1 MSEATFVIK
10 MDDHNFQRMLQRRI
24 APIVAVLGVE
34 NETFDFHIENDLP
47 RLRLSSVMWQFIVR
61 KLVDSAAVIIVY
73 VERITPGIETEL
85 AMLRQA
91 ERQSNTIVATSADAH
106 VEGALSDF
114 PVVFEWGESREQ
126 QIVDLVERRRPFSNR
141 VPLELD
147 SQLLPRR
154 PILPFVR
161 SGADALVDM
170 ALTEAGR
177 AIQSR
182 GSAIVASDA
191 LVAAIAASLWSG
203 NVLARGVAY
212 KRLAMLQ
219 FEQHK
224 LDYAR
229 ANLLRFLDVV
239 EVGDQQK
246 GKSLLP
252 VLAGLGPL
260 IQVLRDHDQEDS
272 SVRRYETLLNAA
284 TE

>member
-1 MSEATFVIK
+1 MLEQTFIIN
-10 MDDHNFQRMLQRRI
+10 MDDNNFQRMLQRRI
-24 APIVAVLGVE
+24 APIVAVVGVE
-34 NETFDFHIENDLP
+34 NDTFDLHVENDLP
-47 RLRLSSVMWQFIVR
+47 RFRLSSVIWPYIVR
-61 KLVDSAAVIIVY
+61 KLIDSAALIIVY
-73 VERITPGIETEL
+73 VQRLTPGIEKEL
-85 AMLRQA
+85 SMLRQA
-91 ERQSNTIVATSADAH
+91 GRQADTIVATSHDAH
-106 VEGALSDF
+106 VDGALSDF
-114 PVVFEWGESREQ
+114 PVVFEWDESREQ

-141 VPLELD
+141 MPLDLD

-177 AIQSR
+177 EIQSR
-182 GSAIVASDA
+182 GSAVVASDA

-224 LDYAR
+224 LNYAR

-260 IQVLRDHDQEDS
+260 IQTLRDHDQTDS
-272 SVRRYETLLNAA
+272 TVRRYEALLNAA
-284 TE
+284 AE